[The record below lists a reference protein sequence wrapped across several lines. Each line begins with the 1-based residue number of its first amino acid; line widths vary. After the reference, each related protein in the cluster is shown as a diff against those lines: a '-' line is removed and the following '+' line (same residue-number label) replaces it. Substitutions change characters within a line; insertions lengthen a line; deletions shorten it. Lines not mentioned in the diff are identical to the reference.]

1 MHVARQYVAAIAAFR
16 MLRACLGIR
25 ALFRRVIV
33 TMAQSYKRIAME
45 AVNNGECG
53 QLCRFECLA
62 DLFALFVVQNLAPRI

>member
-1 MHVARQYVAAIAAFR
+1 
-16 MLRACLGIR
+16 
-25 ALFRRVIV
+25 
-33 TMAQSYKRIAME
+33 MAQSYKRIAME